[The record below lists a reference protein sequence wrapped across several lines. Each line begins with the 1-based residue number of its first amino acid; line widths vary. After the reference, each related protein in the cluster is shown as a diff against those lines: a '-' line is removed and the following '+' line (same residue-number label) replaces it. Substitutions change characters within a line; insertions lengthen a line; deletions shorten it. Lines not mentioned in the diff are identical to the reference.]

1 VMVAIGLAIGGI
13 ASMFVGRF
21 FRSYLYDTQPT
32 DPATFGVL
40 AIALLAAAAVACAGP
55 ARRATQVDPM
65 LALRSE

>member
-1 VMVAIGLAIGGI
+1 
-13 ASMFVGRF
+13 MFVGRF
-21 FRSYLYDTQPT
+21 FTSYLYDTQPT
-32 DPATFGVL
+32 DPATFGIL